1 MIKDQ
6 SSDSD
11 YYGGVEDQFNPNH
24 KSERRLESKQL
35 SADVSMFNANDKKPF
50 IMRSPQPA
58 VNPMV
63 QPQFFFDQKQPKREQ
78 GAKQQPQST
87 MAAQIKAKNKKK
99 KEMKANQQ

>member
-11 YYGGVEDQFNPNH
+11 YDQYNPNH
-24 KSERRLESKQL
+24 KSERRLDSRQA

-78 GAKQQPQST
+78 GAKKQPQST
-87 MAAQIKAKNKKK
+87 MVEQIKAKNKKK

>member
-1 MIKDQ
+1 
-6 SSDSD
+6 
-11 YYGGVEDQFNPNH
+11 
-24 KSERRLESKQL
+24 
-35 SADVSMFNANDKKPF
+35 MFNANDKKHF

-78 GAKQQPQST
+78 GAKQQPRLT
-87 MAAQIKAKNKKK
+87 MAEQIKAKNKKK

>member
-1 MIKDQ
+1 
-6 SSDSD
+6 
-11 YYGGVEDQFNPNH
+11 
-24 KSERRLESKQL
+24 
-35 SADVSMFNANDKKPF
+35 
-50 IMRSPQPA
+50 MRSPQPA

-87 MAAQIKAKNKKK
+87 MQSTMAAHIKAKNKKK